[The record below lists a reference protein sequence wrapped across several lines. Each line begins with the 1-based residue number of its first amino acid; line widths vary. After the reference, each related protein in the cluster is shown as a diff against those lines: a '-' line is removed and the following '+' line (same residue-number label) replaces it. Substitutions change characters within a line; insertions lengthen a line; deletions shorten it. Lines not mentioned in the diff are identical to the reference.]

1 MRRRSIRLGFL
12 GAFLI
17 ALSAL
22 LAPVATADDVR
33 LEIGSVSA
41 TATQVTVTGTLMD
54 GDKPVKQQEVIA
66 HVDGAEVGRSGT
78 RGNGAFTISA
88 NLGTPLAPGRH
99 TVMVRF
105 NGRGQAG
112 PAATASDF
120 PIGGDEGDA
129 PKAGPEVP
137 VADESSAPA
146 APATSAPPAPTFTI
160 TVGGPKDAH
169 NGEVVELSGKVVDGE
184 GNPAAGVGVSVGDE
198 SGEVADS
205 YTLTNDSGGFS
216 TWYSIPEDQPDG
228 ELRLTV
234 QVDGSDASSRLSI
247 PISFMELEEKQAT
260 EPPAES
266 AEPTPTADSE
276 PQSPSASRSSTEE
289 AEAPAASGT
298 VEAQAGAGPMTLFFA
313 ALIGVSAVAVVVL
326 TVMVARAV
334 FGRRR
339 RGSSEALAILDDEEG
354 LIESPED
361 GAEPPQRYEP
371 VEEEELELAQ
381 PTESYSVDDE
391 WLRRPD
397 APVDATT
404 DVPSEPTPP
413 AGSGPS
419 RTYSE
424 GARGEAPAQDDPAPF
439 EAPPR
444 PRRGLPAD

>member
-41 TATQVTVTGTLMD
+41 SATQVTITGTLMD

-120 PIGGDEGDA
+120 TIGGDEGEA
-129 PKAGPEVP
+129 PQAEPEVP
-137 VADESSAPA
+137 VADESST
-146 APATSAPPAPTFTI
+146 PATSAPPAPTFTI
-160 TVGGPKDAH
+160 TVGGPEDAH

-234 QVDGSDASSRLSI
+234 QVDGSDASSRVSI
-247 PISFMELEEKQAT
+247 PISFMELEEEQAT

-276 PQSPSASRSSTEE
+276 PQAPAASPSPTEE
-289 AEAPAASGT
+289 AEAPATSGT

-339 RGSSEALAILDDEEG
+339 RGSSDALAILDDEDG
-354 LIESPED
+354 LIEGPED
-361 GAEPPQRYEP
+361 GDEPTQRYEP
-371 VEEEELELAQ
+371 VEEELELAQ
-381 PTESYSVDDE
+381 PTESYRVDDE

-413 AGSGPS
+413 SESGPS
-419 RTYSE
+419 HTYRE
-424 GARGEAPAQDDPAPF
+424 GATGEAPAQDDPEPF

>member
-33 LEIGSVSA
+33 LEISSVSA
-41 TATQVTVTGTLMD
+41 SATQVTVTGTLMD

-120 PIGGDEGDA
+120 IIGGDEGDA
-129 PKAGPEVP
+129 PQAAPEVP
-137 VADESSAPA
+137 VADESSTPA

-160 TVGGPKDAH
+160 TVGGPEDAH

-247 PISFMELEEKQAT
+247 PISFMELEEEQAS

-276 PQSPSASRSSTEE
+276 PQAPAASRSSTEE

-298 VEAQAGAGPMTLFFA
+298 VEAQAGAGPMTVFFA

-339 RGSSEALAILDDEEG
+339 RGFSVALAILDDEE
-354 LIESPED
+354 LIEGPED
-361 GAEPPQRYEP
+361 GDEPTQRYEP
-371 VEEEELELAQ
+371 VEQELELAQ

-404 DVPSEPTPP
+404 DVPSEPTPL

>member
-41 TATQVTVTGTLMD
+41 SATQVTVTGTLMD

-120 PIGGDEGDA
+120 TIGGDEGDA
-129 PKAGPEVP
+129 PQAAPEVP
-137 VADESSAPA
+137 VADESSTPA

-160 TVGGPKDAH
+160 TVGGPEDAH

-247 PISFMELEEKQAT
+247 PISFMELEEEQAS

-276 PQSPSASRSSTEE
+276 PQAPAASRSSTEE

-298 VEAQAGAGPMTLFFA
+298 VEAQAGAGPMTVFFA

-339 RGSSEALAILDDEEG
+339 RGSSVALAILDDEE
-354 LIESPED
+354 LIEGPED
-361 GAEPPQRYEP
+361 GDEPTQRYEP
-371 VEEEELELAQ
+371 VEEELELAQ

-404 DVPSEPTPP
+404 DVPSEPTPL

-419 RTYSE
+419 RRYSE
-424 GARGEAPAQDDPAPF
+424 GARGDAPAQDDPAPF